1 MGVWAD
7 LGISSGTGILVL
19 IAIYFVI
26 KWAVKNGIKEA
37 YSDITAKKTADEIE
51 EDNMLRTFGYG
62 RDNENDEELME
73 GI

>member
-26 KWAVKNGIKEA
+26 KWAVKNGIKES
-37 YSDITAKKTADEIE
+37 YSDITEKKTADEIE
-51 EDNMLRTFGYG
+51 EY
-62 RDNENDEELME
+62 NEYDEELME

>member
-26 KWAVKNGIKEA
+26 KWAVRNGIKEA
-37 YSDITAKKTADEIE
+37 YSDIAEKKTADEIE
-51 EDNMLRTFGYG
+51 EDNMLKSFGYG
-62 RDNENDEELME
+62 RDNEKGEELVE

>member
-19 IAIYFVI
+19 VAIYFVI

-37 YSDITAKKTADEIE
+37 YSDITGKKTEDEIE
-51 EDNMLRTFGYG
+51 EDN
-62 RDNENDEELME
+62 ENYEELME

>member
-7 LGISSGTGILVL
+7 FGISSGTGMLVL

-37 YSDITAKKTADEIE
+37 YSDITEKKTADEIE
-51 EDNMLRTFGYG
+51 EDNEY
-62 RDNENDEELME
+62 DEELME

>member
-37 YSDITAKKTADEIE
+37 YADITEKKTADEIE
-51 EDNMLRTFGYG
+51 EDNEY
-62 RDNENDEELME
+62 DEELME

>member
-26 KWAVKNGIKEA
+26 KWAVKNGIKES
-37 YSDITAKKTADEIE
+37 YSDITEKKTADEIE
-51 EDNMLRTFGYG
+51 EDNMLKSFGYG
-62 RDNENDEELME
+62 RDNENDEELLE

>member
-37 YSDITAKKTADEIE
+37 YSDITEKKTADEIE
-51 EDNMLRTFGYG
+51 EDNEY
-62 RDNENDEELME
+62 NEELME

>member
-26 KWAVKNGIKEA
+26 KWAVRNGIKEA
-37 YSDITAKKTADEIE
+37 YSDIAGKKTADEIE
-51 EDNMLRTFGYG
+51 EDNMLKSFGYG
-62 RDNENDEELME
+62 RDNEKGEELVE